1 MKTMP
6 TLSLENPT
14 KSLSWAEVVLY
25 LSGKQKPNI
34 KRLKEWSDIF
44 QKVTVLAPAFLQ
56 KPEGVDVCWIAK
68 NPGQYKADAWNM
80 QLAKSEAEWV
90 LFLEEGEDI
99 QFLDFPHN
107 EEINANCWPPALM
120 KWHERDVEVQFYQ
133 MRFIPGSARDV
144 FGGRELPDCTRY
156 VIENKVQVSN
166 AHIQVDRK
174 ESPVIQIDS
183 AMELGIQDFAPQVY
197 LVEGQRYLREKEYVY
212 ATAQFRQLL
221 KRERLLPF
229 DRLGAVNG
237 IASCLA
243 EQYKWQKALN
253 VAQQSLEA
261 EPFQNLPYLIKYR
274 IFSLQQ
280 RWLEAYD
287 ALGEYYGRIDLQSAA
302 NFDVILSE
310 EETLVN
316 LSDLALKA
324 RKRSRASE
332 HLDEL
337 FAIKNGDVD
346 QNFLKKILLL
356 CTELGDLK
364 KAKFYFGKRFGKMI
378 SNKELDEQDRAE
390 LNDFTTLFMKN
401 EWFELVHD
409 IYEDLHEMYPED
421 DDFKRRLIVTSV
433 KTNRIEQARNL
444 ATKVA

>member
-14 KSLSWAEVVLY
+14 KSLSWAEVVLH
-25 LSGKQKPNI
+25 LSDEQI
-34 KRLKEWSDIF
+34 QELDHLKKWSDIF
-44 QKVTVLAPAFLQ
+44 HKVTVLAPMSIS
-56 KPEGVDVCWIAK
+56 KPETLDVNWVK
-68 NPGQYKADAWNM
+68 VPSGQYKADIWNA

-90 LFLEEGEDI
+90 LFLEAGENLK
-99 QFLDFPHN
+99 FLDFPSN
-107 EEINANCWPPALM
+107 EEISETCWPPALM
-120 KWHERDVEVQFYQ
+120 KWKERDVEVQLYQ
-133 MRFIPGSARDV
+133 MRFIPGSAINV

-156 VIENKVQVSN
+156 VIENNVQVSN
-166 AHIQVDRK
+166 AHIQVERK
-174 ESPVIQIDS
+174 ENPVTQIDS
-183 AMELGIQDFAPQVY
+183 ATELGIQDFAPQVY
-197 LVEGQRYLREKEYVY
+197 LVEGQRYLQQKEYVY

-274 IFSLQQ
+274 IYSLQQ
-280 RWLEAYD
+280 RWEEAYE
-287 ALGEYYGRIDLQSAA
+287 ALGEYYGRFDLQSAA
-302 NFDVILSE
+302 NFDVIISE

-324 RKRSRASE
+324 GKRARASE

-346 QNFLKKILLL
+346 QSFLKKILLL

-364 KAKFYFGKRFGKMI
+364 KAKFYFGKRFGNMI
-378 SNKELDEQDRAE
+378 SNKELDEQNRVE
-390 LNDFTTLFMKN
+390 LTDFTTLFMEN
-401 EWFELVHD
+401 QWYEPVHN
-409 IYEDLHEMYPED
+409 IYEELHEQFPEN

-433 KTNRIEQARNL
+433 KTNRIEKARNL